1 MQNYT
6 TTPVKLQPHKY
17 HKTPATPGHKF
28 QPHSSQPILN
38 TSIEGLTQ
46 IGPTIPEALRLA
58 LQQTPPHKRAEA
70 IDALAERGIWLTAE
84 NAHASLA
91 GARA

>member
-6 TTPVKLQPHKY
+6 TTPEKLQPAKY
-17 HKTPATPGHKF
+17 HKTPPTPGHKF
-28 QPHSSQPILN
+28 QPRSSQPTLN
-38 TSIEGLTQ
+38 TSIEGWTQ
-46 IGPTIPEALRLA
+46 IDTTIPQALWLA
-58 LQQTPPHKRAEA
+58 LQQTPPHKRVEA
-70 IDALAERGIWLTAE
+70 VEALAERGIFLRAK